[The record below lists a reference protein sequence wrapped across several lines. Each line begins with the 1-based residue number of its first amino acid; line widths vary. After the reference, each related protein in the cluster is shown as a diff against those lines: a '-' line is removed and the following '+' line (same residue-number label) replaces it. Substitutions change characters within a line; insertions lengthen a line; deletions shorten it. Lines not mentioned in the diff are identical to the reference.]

1 MLFYIAKCDTSCSRD
16 STEGVWPVCAAVVG
30 EYETKEAT
38 YGCRFPSDRHAP

>member
-1 MLFYIAKCDTSCSRD
+1 
-16 STEGVWPVCAAVVG
+16 VG